1 MAWVEVDLPGKHG
14 LWPHT
19 VPHAATGWQCKSV
32 ALLILVPSV
41 VVGWVLRP
49 GQELAWGLKVGCPGG
64 SQPGSFPAETG
75 AGGLLAEGCVW

>member
-1 MAWVEVDLPGKHG
+1 MACGLTQCHMLPLDG
-14 LWPHT
+14 
-19 VPHAATGWQCKSV
+19 SV
-32 ALLILVPSV
+32 SRLLCLFWCPV

-64 SQPGSFPAETG
+64 SQPGSFPSETG